1 MGHCGAQGGT
11 RCCCW
16 GRMLGSHLRVA
27 GLCLPEVGSPLQ
39 MVQAGMSALRMASAS
54 RKNSGHVVRFC
65 PCLQLRSS
73 EKLLPIP
80 LFCIV
85 ATAVVWAAALYFF
98 FQTLS
103 SWEVKFPFH
112 CPSVHL
118 HLLSSFLP
126 VVCLH
131 KKHSGEESWAAHG
144 ELKGFNSFSRLG
156 REHGKLC

>member
-1 MGHCGAQGGT
+1 MQ
-11 RCCCW
+11 
-16 GRMLGSHLRVA
+16 M
-27 GLCLPEVGSPLQ
+27 Q
-39 MVQAGMSALRMASAS
+39 MVQAGMSALCMAPAPG
-54 RKNSGHVVRFC
+54 KNSGRVVRLC

-118 HLLSSFLP
+118 CLSSSFLP
-126 VVCLH
+126 VVRFTRKIL
-131 KKHSGEESWAAHG
+131 
-144 ELKGFNSFSRLG
+144 
-156 REHGKLC
+156 